1 MRAAKPF
8 SARPWLAPVTALLLL
23 AACSAGASQK
33 EKEADRFPTS
43 KDFSTDVMRR
53 AAFTAGGAT
62 PWRLSALE
70 TPREKPAAWRIV
82 VVTGTPSWSEYWAP
96 TLAKIGPDREMI
108 VADRP
113 GFAESEPRTAVT
125 SIEAQAEALEPMLGD
140 NDGQKVILIGQSY
153 GGPIATVLAARRPD
167 KVKALVLMSAF
178 FGERGPTIRRLAALG
193 SLVQPA
199 LPRDMKNALAEI
211 NRQKPQLPAAR
222 AALTSLAIPVV
233 VLHGDRDTFIT
244 QAAARRLAEAAG
256 PRGQFIDAP
265 GGDHFLNACCV
276 DAVIGAVDRGIA
288 AAESGT

>member
-1 MRAAKPF
+1 MPASSPPT
-8 SARPWLAPVTALLLL
+8 ARVWFAPVAALLLL
-23 AACSAGASQK
+23 AACSAGASQE

-53 AAFTAGGAT
+53 AAFTAGGET

-70 TPREKPAAWRIV
+70 TPRANPASWRIV

-113 GFAESEPRTAVT
+113 GFAESEPNAAVT

-140 NDGQKVILIGQSY
+140 IDGQKVILIGQSY

-178 FGERGPTIRRLAALG
+178 FGDRGPTIRRLSALG
-193 SLVQPA
+193 SLVRPA

-211 NRQKPQLPAAR
+211 DQQKPQLPQAR
-222 AALTSLAIPVV
+222 AALGSLAIPVI

-244 QAAARRLAEAAG
+244 PADARRLAVAAG
-256 PRGQFIDAP
+256 PRAEFMNAP

-276 DAVIGAVDRGIA
+276 DSVLGAVERGVA

>member
-1 MRAAKPF
+1 VQRAKSNPGAKR
-8 SARPWLAPVTALLLL
+8 SIALALLLL
-23 AACSAGASQK
+23 AACSAGASQEQK
-33 EKEADRFPTS
+33 GEDRFPTS

-53 AAFTAGGAT
+53 IAFTAGGDT

-70 TPREKPAAWRIV
+70 TPRAKPAVWRVV

-113 GFAESEPRTAVT
+113 GFAESEPQTAVT

-140 NDGQKVILIGQSY
+140 NDGQKVIVIGQSY
-153 GGPIATVLAARRPD
+153 GGPVATVLAARRPD

-178 FGERGPTIRRLAALG
+178 FGERGPTIRRLSALG
-193 SLVQPA
+193 SLVRPA

-211 NRQKPQLPAAR
+211 GAQKPQLPQAR
-222 AALTSLAIPVV
+222 AALSALEIPVI
-233 VLHGDRDTFIT
+233 VLHGDKDTFIT
-244 QAAARRLAEAAG
+244 PPAARRLADAAG
-256 PRGQFIDAP
+256 PRAQFIEAP